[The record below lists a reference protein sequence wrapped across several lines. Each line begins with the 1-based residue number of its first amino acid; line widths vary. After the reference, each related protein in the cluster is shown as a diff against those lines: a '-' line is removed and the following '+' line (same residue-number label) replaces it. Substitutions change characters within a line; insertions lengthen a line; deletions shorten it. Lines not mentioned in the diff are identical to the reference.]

1 MLLEER
7 PEDKRRW
14 GDKMALINRWYQLLQ
29 HFITHDRLSLNE
41 LQKITDTSA
50 QTTKKAIQL
59 LNDQME
65 RIALIEEKENIYT
78 LKVMDVQQFS
88 EIMNGSLKQ
97 QTDFNSSTKRMAVLI
112 DCFMKQ
118 DGYVVIDDLSEVLG
132 VSRSTVNKDLRN
144 LKQLMARYQ
153 IALIGT
159 PNKGLRISGAES
171 QLRLLYLHHAYD
183 YLEQPT
189 LSTDLLQRI
198 DEIAL
203 NKRLDF
209 RTLGLLQK
217 TIILTI
223 QRIQAGKPL
232 TQAVPCYV
240 NYFADDQLLEEL
252 FVSLATDYSLTLSKF
267 DFDFLCFP
275 LNIFNNNLVS
285 EEQADNQ
292 AVKTLFGYMMD
303 QINAAVIINLDQ
315 EELFQS
321 LRAHFMFL
329 INRIIFQVETYDI
342 FREEFKQKHA
352 FAHELAEIGIA
363 ALADFLQK
371 PTQQAERS
379 YLAIYFELALKSD
392 TQPKMKEIAVVCNT
406 GKGTA
411 LMIKRQLT
419 TVLGPNIRI
428 AHYSEEEYETKD
440 LDRYFAVF
448 TTVPLKQT
456 KTTTTVI
463 KLTDLFN
470 ENWLLSEWK
479 RIVASKAA
487 TFEHIRFSF
496 EGLNQQ
502 SAYEEN
508 LSGLLERLQQKQLI
522 DDTFKNYIMT
532 KAQEESAVIDNGIAF
547 PHGINRRSKEILV
560 TIGNYPEGRSLED
573 IELIFLVAIPEN
585 LTLEME
591 DELLSF
597 YDTIFVISSNK
608 LLREKV
614 KQINSKEEYRQLLV
628 NGY

>member
-1 MLLEER
+1 
-7 PEDKRRW
+7 
-14 GDKMALINRWYQLLQ
+14 MALINRWYQLLQ

-65 RIALIEEKENIYT
+65 QIAVIEEKDTSYS
-78 LKVMDVQQFS
+78 LKVMDSQQFS

-97 QTDFNSSTKRMAVLI
+97 QTDFNSSTKRIAVLI

-118 DGYVVIDDLSEVLG
+118 EGYIVIDDLSEVLG

-153 IALIGT
+153 ISLIGT
-159 PNKGLRISGAES
+159 PNKGLKIAGTES

-183 YLEQPT
+183 YLEQPPLT
-189 LSTDLLQRI
+189 EDLLQSI

-203 NKRLDF
+203 SKKLDF

-217 TIILTI
+217 TINLTI
-223 QRIQAGKPL
+223 QRIRSGKPL
-232 TQAVPCYV
+232 VQAVAYYV
-240 NYFADDQLLEEL
+240 NYFSDDSLLEEL
-252 FVSLATDYSLTLSKF
+252 FVNLATDYHLTISKF

-275 LNIFNNNLVS
+275 LNIFNNNLVP
-285 EEQADNQ
+285 EDQADTPE
-292 AVKTLFGYMMD
+292 VKTLFDYMMN
-303 QINAAVIINLDQ
+303 QINEAVIINLDQ
-315 EELFQS
+315 EELFRNM
-321 LRAHFMFL
+321 RAHFMFL
-329 INRIIFQVETYDI
+329 INRLIFQVETYDI

-363 ALADFLQK
+363 ALANYLQK
-371 PTQQAERS
+371 PFQRAELS
-379 YLAIYFELALKSD
+379 YLAIYFELALKLD

-411 LMIKRQLT
+411 LMIKRQLA

-448 TTVPLKQT
+448 TTVPLKHT
-456 KTTTTVI
+456 KTTTAII

-487 TFEHIRFSF
+487 TFEHIQFSF
-496 EGLNQQ
+496 EQLDKQL
-502 SAYEEN
+502 AYEEN
-508 LSGLLERLQQKQLI
+508 LILLLEKLRVQQLI
-522 DDTFKNYIMT
+522 DDSFRDYILT
-532 KAQEESAVIDNGIAF
+532 KAQEESAIIDNGIAF
-547 PHGINRRSKEILV
+547 PHGINRQSEEILV
-560 TIGNYPEGRSLED
+560 TIGIYPDGCSTED
-573 IELIFLVAIPEN
+573 IELIFMVAIPEN
-585 LTLEME
+585 LTLAVEE
-591 DELLSF
+591 ELLSF
-597 YDTIFVISSNK
+597 YDTIFVISSSET
-608 LLREKV
+608 LREQV
-614 KQINSKEEYRQLLV
+614 KQIQTKEEYRQLLV
-628 NGY
+628 NG

>member
-1 MLLEER
+1 
-7 PEDKRRW
+7 
-14 GDKMALINRWYQLLQ
+14 MALINRWYQLLQ

-65 RIALIEEKENIYT
+65 QIAVIEEKDTSYS
-78 LKVMDVQQFS
+78 LKVMDSQQFS

-97 QTDFNSSTKRMAVLI
+97 QTDFNSSTKRIAVLI

-118 DGYVVIDDLSEVLG
+118 EGYIVIDDLSEVLG
-132 VSRSTVNKDLRN
+132 VSRSTINKDLRN

-153 IALIGT
+153 ISLIGT
-159 PNKGLRISGAES
+159 PNKGLKIAGTES

-183 YLEQPT
+183 YLEQPPLT
-189 LSTDLLQRI
+189 EDLLQSI

-203 NKRLDF
+203 SKKLDF

-217 TIILTI
+217 TINLTI
-223 QRIQAGKPL
+223 QRIRSGKPL
-232 TQAVPCYV
+232 VQAVAYYV
-240 NYFADDQLLEEL
+240 NYFSDDSLLEEL
-252 FVSLATDYSLTLSKF
+252 FVNLATDYHLTISKF

-275 LNIFNNNLVS
+275 LNIFNNNLVL
-285 EEQADNQ
+285 EDQADTPE
-292 AVKTLFGYMMD
+292 VKTLFDYMMN
-303 QINAAVIINLDQ
+303 QINEAVIINLDQ
-315 EELFQS
+315 EELFRNM
-321 LRAHFMFL
+321 RAHFMFL
-329 INRIIFQVETYDI
+329 INRLIFQVETYDI

-363 ALADFLQK
+363 ALANYLQK
-371 PTQQAERS
+371 PFQRAELS
-379 YLAIYFELALKSD
+379 YLAIYFELALKLD

-411 LMIKRQLT
+411 LMIKRQLA

-448 TTVPLKQT
+448 TTVPLKHT
-456 KTTTTVI
+456 KTTTAII

-487 TFEHIRFSF
+487 TFEHIQFSF
-496 EGLNQQ
+496 EQLDKQL
-502 SAYEEN
+502 AYEEN
-508 LSGLLERLQQKQLI
+508 LILLLEKLRVQQLI
-522 DDTFKNYIMT
+522 DDSFRDYILT
-532 KAQEESAVIDNGIAF
+532 KAQEESAIIDNGIAF
-547 PHGINRRSKEILV
+547 PHGINRQSEEILV
-560 TIGNYPEGRSLED
+560 TIGIYPDGRSTED
-573 IELIFLVAIPEN
+573 IELIFMVAIPEN
-585 LTLEME
+585 LTLAVEE
-591 DELLSF
+591 ELLSF
-597 YDTIFVISSNK
+597 YDTIFVISSSET
-608 LLREKV
+608 LREQV
-614 KQINSKEEYRQLLV
+614 KQIQTKEEYRQLLV
-628 NGY
+628 NG

>member
-1 MLLEER
+1 
-7 PEDKRRW
+7 
-14 GDKMALINRWYQLLQ
+14 MALINRWYQLLQ

-65 RIALIEEKENIYT
+65 QIAVIEEKDTSYS
-78 LKVMDVQQFS
+78 LKVMDSQQFS

-97 QTDFNSSTKRMAVLI
+97 QTDFNSSTKRIAVLI

-118 DGYVVIDDLSEVLG
+118 EGYIVIDDLSEVLG

-153 IALIGT
+153 ISLIGT
-159 PNKGLRISGAES
+159 PNKGLKIAGTES

-183 YLEQPT
+183 YLEQPPLT
-189 LSTDLLQRI
+189 EDLLQSI

-203 NKRLDF
+203 SKKLDF

-217 TIILTI
+217 TINLTI
-223 QRIQAGKPL
+223 QRIRFGKPL
-232 TQAVPCYV
+232 VQAVAYYV
-240 NYFADDQLLEEL
+240 NYFSDDSLLEEL
-252 FVSLATDYSLTLSKF
+252 FVNLATDYHLTISKF

-275 LNIFNNNLVS
+275 LNIFNNNLVL
-285 EEQADNQ
+285 EDQADTPE
-292 AVKTLFGYMMD
+292 VKTLFDYMMN
-303 QINAAVIINLDQ
+303 QINEAVIINLDQ
-315 EELFQS
+315 EELFRNM
-321 LRAHFMFL
+321 RAHFMFL
-329 INRIIFQVETYDI
+329 INRLIFQVETYDI

-363 ALADFLQK
+363 ALANYLQK
-371 PTQQAERS
+371 PFQRAELS
-379 YLAIYFELALKSD
+379 YLAIYFELALKLD

-411 LMIKRQLT
+411 LMIKRQLA

-448 TTVPLKQT
+448 TTVPLKHT
-456 KTTTTVI
+456 KTTTAII

-487 TFEHIRFSF
+487 TFEHIQFSF
-496 EGLNQQ
+496 EQLDKQL
-502 SAYEEN
+502 AYEEN
-508 LSGLLERLQQKQLI
+508 LILLLEKLRVQQLI
-522 DDTFKNYIMT
+522 DDSFRDYILT
-532 KAQEESAVIDNGIAF
+532 KAQEESAIIDNGIAF
-547 PHGINRRSKEILV
+547 PHGINRQSEEILV
-560 TIGNYPEGRSLED
+560 TIGIYPDGRSTED
-573 IELIFLVAIPEN
+573 IELIFMVAIPEN
-585 LTLEME
+585 LTLAVEE
-591 DELLSF
+591 ELLSF
-597 YDTIFVISSNK
+597 YDTIFVISSSET
-608 LLREKV
+608 LREQV
-614 KQINSKEEYRQLLV
+614 KQIQTKEEYRQLLV
-628 NGY
+628 NG

>member
-1 MLLEER
+1 
-7 PEDKRRW
+7 
-14 GDKMALINRWYQLLQ
+14 MALINRWYQLLQ

-65 RIALIEEKENIYT
+65 QIAVIEEKDTSYS
-78 LKVMDVQQFS
+78 LKVMDSQQFS

-97 QTDFNSSTKRMAVLI
+97 QTDFNSSTKRIAVLI

-118 DGYVVIDDLSEVLG
+118 EGYIVIDDLSEVLG

-144 LKQLMARYQ
+144 LKQLMTRYQ
-153 IALIGT
+153 ISLIGT
-159 PNKGLRISGAES
+159 PNKGLKIAGTES

-183 YLEQPT
+183 YLEQSPLT
-189 LSTDLLQRI
+189 EDLLQSI

-203 NKRLDF
+203 SKKLDF

-217 TIILTI
+217 TINLTI
-223 QRIQAGKPL
+223 QRIRSGKPL
-232 TQAVPCYV
+232 VQAVAYYV
-240 NYFADDQLLEEL
+240 NYFSDDSLLEEL
-252 FVSLATDYSLTLSKF
+252 FVNLATDYHLTISKF

-275 LNIFNNNLVS
+275 LNIFNNNLVP
-285 EEQADNQ
+285 EDQADTPE
-292 AVKTLFGYMMD
+292 VKTLFDYMMN
-303 QINAAVIINLDQ
+303 QINEAVIINLDQ
-315 EELFQS
+315 EELFRNM
-321 LRAHFMFL
+321 RAHFMFL
-329 INRIIFQVETYDI
+329 INRLIFQVETYDI

-363 ALADFLQK
+363 ALANYLQK
-371 PTQQAERS
+371 PFQRAELS
-379 YLAIYFELALKSD
+379 YLAIYFELALKLD

-411 LMIKRQLT
+411 LMIKRQLA

-448 TTVPLKQT
+448 TTVPLKHT
-456 KTTTTVI
+456 KTTTAII

-487 TFEHIRFSF
+487 TFEHIQFSF
-496 EGLNQQ
+496 EQLDKQL
-502 SAYEEN
+502 AYEEN
-508 LSGLLERLQQKQLI
+508 LILLLEKLRVQQLI
-522 DDTFKNYIMT
+522 DDSFRDYILA
-532 KAQEESAVIDNGIAF
+532 KAQEESAIIDNGIAF
-547 PHGINRRSKEILV
+547 PHGINRQSEEILV
-560 TIGNYPEGRSLED
+560 TIGIYPDGRSTED
-573 IELIFLVAIPEN
+573 IELIFMVAIPEN
-585 LTLEME
+585 LTLAVEE
-591 DELLSF
+591 ELLSF
-597 YDTIFVISSNK
+597 YDTIFVISSSET
-608 LLREKV
+608 LREQV
-614 KQINSKEEYRQLLV
+614 KQIQTKEEYRQLLV
-628 NGY
+628 NG

>member
-1 MLLEER
+1 
-7 PEDKRRW
+7 
-14 GDKMALINRWYQLLQ
+14 MALINRWYQLLQ

-65 RIALIEEKENIYT
+65 QIAVIEEKDTSYS
-78 LKVMDVQQFS
+78 LKVMDSQQFS

-97 QTDFNSSTKRMAVLI
+97 QTDFNSSTKRIAVLI

-118 DGYVVIDDLSEVLG
+118 EGYIVIDDLSEVLG

-144 LKQLMARYQ
+144 LKQLMTRYQ
-153 IALIGT
+153 ISLIGT
-159 PNKGLRISGAES
+159 PNKGLKIAGTES

-183 YLEQPT
+183 YLEQPPLT
-189 LSTDLLQRI
+189 EDLLQSI

-203 NKRLDF
+203 SKKLDF

-217 TIILTI
+217 TINLTI
-223 QRIQAGKPL
+223 QRIRSGKPL
-232 TQAVPCYV
+232 VQAVAYYV
-240 NYFADDQLLEEL
+240 NYFSDDSLLEEL
-252 FVSLATDYSLTLSKF
+252 FVNLATDYHLTISKF

-275 LNIFNNNLVS
+275 LNIFNNNLVP
-285 EEQADNQ
+285 EDQADTPE
-292 AVKTLFGYMMD
+292 VKTLFDYMMN
-303 QINAAVIINLDQ
+303 QINEAVIINLDQ
-315 EELFQS
+315 EELFRNM
-321 LRAHFMFL
+321 RAHFMFL
-329 INRIIFQVETYDI
+329 INRLIFQVETYDI

-363 ALADFLQK
+363 ALANYLQK
-371 PTQQAERS
+371 PFQRAELS
-379 YLAIYFELALKSD
+379 YLAIYFELALKLD

-411 LMIKRQLT
+411 LMIKRQLA

-448 TTVPLKQT
+448 TTVPLKHT
-456 KTTTTVI
+456 KTTTAII

-487 TFEHIRFSF
+487 TFEHIQFSF
-496 EGLNQQ
+496 EQLDKQL
-502 SAYEEN
+502 AYEEN
-508 LSGLLERLQQKQLI
+508 LILLLEKLRVQQLI
-522 DDTFKNYIMT
+522 DDSFRDYILT
-532 KAQEESAVIDNGIAF
+532 KAQEESAIIDNGIAF
-547 PHGINRRSKEILV
+547 PHGINRQSEEILV
-560 TIGNYPEGRSLED
+560 TIGIYPDGCSTED
-573 IELIFLVAIPEN
+573 IELIFMVAIPEN
-585 LTLEME
+585 LTLAVEE
-591 DELLSF
+591 ELLSF
-597 YDTIFVISSNK
+597 YDTIFVISSSET
-608 LLREKV
+608 LREQV
-614 KQINSKEEYRQLLV
+614 KQIQTKEEYRQLLV
-628 NGY
+628 NG

>member
-1 MLLEER
+1 
-7 PEDKRRW
+7 
-14 GDKMALINRWYQLLQ
+14 MALINRWYQLLQ
-29 HFITHDRLSLNE
+29 HFITHDRLSLSE

-59 LNDQME
+59 LNDQMD
-65 RIALIEEKENIYT
+65 RIALIEEKGHNYS
-78 LKVMDVQQFS
+78 LKVLDSKQFS
-88 EIMNGSLKQ
+88 EVMNGSLKQ
-97 QTDFNSSTKRMAVLI
+97 RTDFNSSTKRMAVLI

-118 DGYVVIDDLSEVLG
+118 EDYVVIDDLSEVLG

-153 IALIGT
+153 ISLIGT
-159 PNKGLRISGAES
+159 PNKGLRISGVES

-189 LSTDLLQRI
+189 LSNDLLQRI
-198 DEIAL
+198 DAIAL
-203 NKRLDF
+203 SKKLDF

-223 QRIQAGKPL
+223 QRIQAGKSL
-232 TQAVPCYV
+232 KQEVPYYV
-240 NYFADDQLLEEL
+240 NYFSGDQLLEEL
-252 FVSLATDYSLTLSKF
+252 FVSLATDYSLTISTF

-285 EEQADNQ
+285 EQQADNQ
-292 AVKTLFGYMMD
+292 EVKTLFRYMME

-315 EELFQS
+315 EVLFQD

-352 FAHELAEIGIA
+352 FAHELAELGIA

-371 PTQQAERS
+371 PIQQSELS
-379 YLAIYFELALKSD
+379 YLAIYFELALKSEA
-392 TQPKMKEIAVVCNT
+392 QPKMKEIAVVCNT

-448 TTVPLKQT
+448 TTVPLKHT
-456 KTTTTVI
+456 KATTAVI

-487 TFEHIRFSF
+487 SFEHIQFSF
-496 EGLNQQ
+496 EHLDKQL
-502 SAYEEN
+502 AYEEN
-508 LSGLLERLQQKQLI
+508 LIELLGKLRTKQLI
-522 DDTFKNYIMT
+522 DDSFADYILT

-547 PHGINRRSKEILV
+547 PHGINRQSDEILV
-560 TIGNYPEGRSLED
+560 TIGIYPEGKSIED

-585 LTLEME
+585 LTLTME

-597 YDTIFVISSNK
+597 YDTIFVISSS
-608 LLREKV
+608 LSLREQV
-614 KQINSKEEYRQLLV
+614 KGINSKEEYRQLLV
-628 NGY
+628 KGF

>member
-1 MLLEER
+1 
-7 PEDKRRW
+7 
-14 GDKMALINRWYQLLQ
+14 MALINRWYQLLQ

-65 RIALIEEKENIYT
+65 QIAVIEEKDTSYS
-78 LKVMDVQQFS
+78 LKVMDSQQFS

-97 QTDFNSSTKRMAVLI
+97 QTDFNSSTKRIAVLI

-118 DGYVVIDDLSEVLG
+118 EGYIVIDDLSEVLG

-144 LKQLMARYQ
+144 LKQLMTRYQ
-153 IALIGT
+153 ISLIGT
-159 PNKGLRISGAES
+159 PNKGLKIAGTES

-183 YLEQPT
+183 YLEQSPLT
-189 LSTDLLQRI
+189 EDLLQSI

-203 NKRLDF
+203 SKKLDF

-217 TIILTI
+217 TINLTI
-223 QRIQAGKPL
+223 QRIRSGKPL
-232 TQAVPCYV
+232 VQAVAYYV
-240 NYFADDQLLEEL
+240 NYFSDDSLLEEL
-252 FVSLATDYSLTLSKF
+252 FVNLATDYHLTISKF

-275 LNIFNNNLVS
+275 LNNLVP
-285 EEQADNQ
+285 EDQADTPE
-292 AVKTLFGYMMD
+292 VKTLFDYMMN
-303 QINAAVIINLDQ
+303 QINEAVIINLDQ
-315 EELFQS
+315 EELFRNM
-321 LRAHFMFL
+321 RAHFMFL
-329 INRIIFQVETYDI
+329 INRLIFQVETYDI

-363 ALADFLQK
+363 ALANYLQK
-371 PTQQAERS
+371 PFQRAELS
-379 YLAIYFELALKSD
+379 YLAIYFELALKLD

-411 LMIKRQLT
+411 LMIKRQLA

-448 TTVPLKQT
+448 TTVPLKHT
-456 KTTTTVI
+456 KTTTAII

-487 TFEHIRFSF
+487 TFEHIQFSF
-496 EGLNQQ
+496 EQLDKQL
-502 SAYEEN
+502 AYEEN
-508 LSGLLERLQQKQLI
+508 LILLLEKLRVQQLI
-522 DDTFKNYIMT
+522 DDSFRDYILT
-532 KAQEESAVIDNGIAF
+532 KAQEESAIIDNGIAF
-547 PHGINRRSKEILV
+547 PHGINRQSEEILV
-560 TIGNYPEGRSLED
+560 TIGIYPDGRSTED
-573 IELIFLVAIPEN
+573 IELIFMVAIPEN
-585 LTLEME
+585 LTLAVEE
-591 DELLSF
+591 ELLSF
-597 YDTIFVISSNK
+597 YDTIFVISSSET
-608 LLREKV
+608 LREQV
-614 KQINSKEEYRQLLV
+614 KQIQTKEEYRQLLV
-628 NGY
+628 NG

>member
-1 MLLEER
+1 
-7 PEDKRRW
+7 
-14 GDKMALINRWYQLLQ
+14 MALINRWYQLLQ

-65 RIALIEEKENIYT
+65 QIAVIEEKDTSYS
-78 LKVMDVQQFS
+78 LKVMDSQQFS

-97 QTDFNSSTKRMAVLI
+97 QTDFNSSTKRIAVLI

-118 DGYVVIDDLSEVLG
+118 EGYIVIDDLSEVLG

-144 LKQLMARYQ
+144 LKQLMTRYQ
-153 IALIGT
+153 ISLIGT
-159 PNKGLRISGAES
+159 PNKGLKIAGTES

-183 YLEQPT
+183 YLEQPPLT
-189 LSTDLLQRI
+189 EDLLQSI

-203 NKRLDF
+203 SKKLDF

-217 TIILTI
+217 TINLTI
-223 QRIQAGKPL
+223 QRIRSGKPL
-232 TQAVPCYV
+232 VQAVAYYV
-240 NYFADDQLLEEL
+240 NYFSDDSLLEEL
-252 FVSLATDYSLTLSKF
+252 FVNLATDYHLTISKF

-275 LNIFNNNLVS
+275 LNIFNNNLVP
-285 EEQADNQ
+285 EDQADTPE
-292 AVKTLFGYMMD
+292 VKTLFDYMMN
-303 QINAAVIINLDQ
+303 QINEAVIINLDQ
-315 EELFQS
+315 EELFRNM
-321 LRAHFMFL
+321 RAHFMFL
-329 INRIIFQVETYDI
+329 VNRLIFQVETYDI

-363 ALADFLQK
+363 ALANYLQK
-371 PTQQAERS
+371 PFQRAELS
-379 YLAIYFELALKSD
+379 YLAIYFELALKLD

-411 LMIKRQLT
+411 LMIKRQLA

-448 TTVPLKQT
+448 TTVPLKHT
-456 KTTTTVI
+456 KTTTAII

-487 TFEHIRFSF
+487 TFEHIQFSF
-496 EGLNQQ
+496 EQLDKQL
-502 SAYEEN
+502 AYEEN
-508 LSGLLERLQQKQLI
+508 LILLLEKLRVRQLI
-522 DDTFKNYIMT
+522 DDSFRDYILT
-532 KAQEESAVIDNGIAF
+532 KAQEESAIIDNGIAF
-547 PHGINRRSKEILV
+547 PHGINRQSEEILV
-560 TIGNYPEGRSLED
+560 TIGIYPDGCSTED
-573 IELIFLVAIPEN
+573 IELIFMVAIPEN
-585 LTLEME
+585 LTLAVEE
-591 DELLSF
+591 ELLSF
-597 YDTIFVISSNK
+597 YDTIFVISSSET
-608 LLREKV
+608 LREQV
-614 KQINSKEEYRQLLV
+614 KQIQTKEEYRQLLV
-628 NGY
+628 NG